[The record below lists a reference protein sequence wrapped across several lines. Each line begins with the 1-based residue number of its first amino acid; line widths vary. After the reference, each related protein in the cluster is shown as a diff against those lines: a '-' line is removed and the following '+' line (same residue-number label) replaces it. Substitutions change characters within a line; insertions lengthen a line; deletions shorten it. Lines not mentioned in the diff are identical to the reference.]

1 MYTHKEFKENIFL
14 LMDNSPY
21 KWASKNGI
29 SRSIIDQIKKGFLG
43 AEALCVLSKALD
55 KSIDWLLTGEEPS
68 GRNSALHEN
77 EQDGK
82 AGGTGT
88 IRESDQTFGTS
99 KAFPSIRIP
108 IVTIAGANTDLGGTA
123 FYPCEPPYE
132 YKTVENCRSVEV
144 SGDSMS
150 PAIMDGQTVIY
161 SEEDSVKNGD
171 LAFAILTDGSQLI
184 KKYHKD
190 EKSGI
195 IVFQSIN
202 PRDNEQVL
210 TKEKE
215 IRELYKVVGVLF

>member
-1 MYTHKEFKENIFL
+1 MQKKTKETVLRSKIVGRMTKAIGLKTQKELSGKLKITPSQITSYIARDDSTF
-14 LMDNSPY
+14 Y
-21 KWASKNGI
+21 KRICSFATKHSL
-29 SRSIIDQIKKGFLG
+29 SIN
-43 AEALCVLSKALD
+43 
-55 KSIDWLLTGEEPS
+55 WLLTGEEPFGS
-68 GRNSALHEN
+68 NDMLHGN
-77 EQDGK
+77 V
-82 AGGTGT
+82 
-88 IRESDQTFGTS
+88 REPEPTYNTS

-108 IVTIAGANTDLGGTA
+108 IVTIAGANTDLGRTA

-161 SEEDSVKNGD
+161 SEEDSIKNGD

-210 TKEKE
+210 TKGKD

>member
-1 MYTHKEFKENIFL
+1 MDQKKLQRKAIVSRMMKSVGITTQRDLAKDLGVSPSLVSDFISEDHGTYYKRIAKFAKKHKV
-14 LMDNSPY
+14 S
-21 KWASKNGI
+21 
-29 SRSIIDQIKKGFLG
+29 
-43 AEALCVLSKALD
+43 V
-55 KSIDWLLTGEEPS
+55 DWLLTGEEPFGNNDKFHGS
-68 GRNSALHEN
+68 V
-77 EQDGK
+77 
-82 AGGTGT
+82 
-88 IRESDQTFGTS
+88 RELEPTDKTS
-99 KAFPSIRIP
+99 EAFPSIRIP

-123 FYPCEPPYE
+123 FFPCEPPYE
-132 YKTVENCRSVEV
+132 YKIVENCRSVEV

-161 SEEDSVKNGD
+161 SEEDSIKNGD